1 MIRCQHSVTINTT
14 FQCSLPV
21 NDGRVE
27 KLRLHENKQSLDPSR
42 WLEHDRV
49 STWRWIEKR
58 NLDTFHFTLST
69 ICCFSFLNQNSVSHV
84 KTVDQLFI
92 IFVSHVFPVFF
103 FSFFSLSTTVMVN
116 WWFGA
121 RLFGSLGSP
130 KMKGV
135 VNEGHPDSNPKP
147 PGPKPP
153 NVPSRKLTYPTK
165 RERKIAQ
172 KCEKDVSVFCKSF
185 AGFKF

>member
-1 MIRCQHSVTINTT
+1 MVGTWQSFYMEMNR
-14 FQCSLPV
+14 
-21 NDGRVE
+21 E
-27 KLRLHENKQSLDPSR
+27 KKPWHVSFHLVYHLLLFFFKSKFSQSCKNCWPIV
-42 WLEHDRV
+42 H
-49 STWRWIEKR
+49 
-58 NLDTFHFTLST
+58 HF
-69 ICCFSFLNQNSVSHV
+69 CFPC
-84 KTVDQLFI
+84 
-92 IFVSHVFPVFF
+92 FPCFF